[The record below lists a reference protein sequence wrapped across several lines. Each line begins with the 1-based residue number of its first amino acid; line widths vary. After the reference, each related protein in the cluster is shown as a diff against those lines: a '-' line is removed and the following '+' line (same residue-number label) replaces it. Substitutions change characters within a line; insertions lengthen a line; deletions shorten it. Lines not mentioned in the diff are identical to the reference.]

1 MLLSLGFV
9 KSANTSKFASE
20 SIVLQ
25 GVTHIRLKWS
35 EKCGGSGMQGLKASM
50 IEVVYALDYNQLKRV
65 LLRTLADN
73 GPTNSTTILE
83 KLNST
88 GQEQFEIH
96 AVRMALVRYYRQ
108 GLLRRERSAGEFS
121 YALSTRGI
129 ARLRW
134 LEERTD
140 SATT

>member
-1 MLLSLGFV
+1 
-9 KSANTSKFASE
+9 
-20 SIVLQ
+20 
-25 GVTHIRLKWS
+25 
-35 EKCGGSGMQGLKASM
+35 MQGLKASM

-88 GQEQFEIH
+88 GQERFEIH

-108 GLLRRERSAGEFS
+108 GLLRRERSGGEFS

-134 LEERTD
+134 LEGRTD
-140 SATT
+140 SATI